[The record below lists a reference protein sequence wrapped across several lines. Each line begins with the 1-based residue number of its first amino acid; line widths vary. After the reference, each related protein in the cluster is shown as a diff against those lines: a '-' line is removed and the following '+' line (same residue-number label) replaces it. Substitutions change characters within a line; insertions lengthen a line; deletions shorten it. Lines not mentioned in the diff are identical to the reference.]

1 MRDCCL
7 CLLLLFSLG
16 MFFWFVKSYMDNKK
30 QKEFEEKQK
39 ELQRI
44 KLEKEI
50 KDWEAEIEFE
60 EDKKRKKLLEN
71 EKEYLGKKINAL

>member
-7 CLLLLFSLG
+7 CLLLILLFG
-16 MFFWFVKSYMDNKK
+16 IVFWFIKKYMDNKK
-30 QKEFEEKQK
+30 QKEFEKKQTQ
-39 ELQRI
+39 LQKI

-50 KDWEAEIEFE
+50 EDLEVEIEFE
-60 EDKKRKKLLEN
+60 KDDKRKKLLEN